1 MDVSGDAHTA
11 FVVTLGVP
19 RDHFSKA
26 QHKVARRYSEFEKLH
41 EALGKAW
48 GKQARCAPRTRA
60 RGAGVGAVCVG
71 GAGTRPSDCHPLTPT
86 ARHTRAGRR
95 SP

>member
-1 MDVSGDAHTA
+1 MDVGGSAHTA

-41 EALGKAW
+41 EALAKSW
-48 GKQARCAPRTRA
+48 GKQAHRAPRTAHRA
-60 RGAGVGAVCVG
+60 RGPGWGRGVWEDKKPA
-71 GAGTRPSDCHPLTPT
+71 LPT
-86 ARHTRAGRR
+86 ATL
-95 SP
+95 